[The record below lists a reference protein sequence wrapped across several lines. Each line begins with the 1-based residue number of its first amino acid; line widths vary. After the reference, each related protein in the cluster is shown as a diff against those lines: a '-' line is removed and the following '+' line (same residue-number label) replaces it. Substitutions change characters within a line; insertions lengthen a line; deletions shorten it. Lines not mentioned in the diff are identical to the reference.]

1 MADKWNLIN
10 NSKVFDTVAI
20 SGNFMYLPDVEMLRG
35 NGCKPFFD
43 KHGEVYKVVL
53 NGKRGAKEPR
63 LTITKSQKGF
73 WRMQGEVSIGAW
85 LFNSNLFL
93 PNEEDLERFFD
104 DLTVFIFYKIGVWFD
119 VRLERSTVLDVT
131 RDFYL
136 NKESRVMSVL
146 KDLNY
151 VDIPKYNRRPFND
164 TSVYWENKG
173 AIKNKIYKVYSKQH
187 DFIDKGASIEEIQLA
202 KGVLRLEIHHGDNR
216 AVSNLAK
223 SLKLSKHRA
232 GQIIT
237 RETSEKVIN
246 EAMKLIGLEPLLN
259 NQSDSKLETLA
270 LNYDKSIPL
279 ILAGHL
285 AYKAE
290 FGAEYYK
297 LPFINLTAA
306 TVKGYERECA
316 KTGTL
321 SL

>member
-1 MADKWNLIN
+1 
-10 NSKVFDTVAI
+10 
-20 SGNFMYLPDVEMLRG
+20 MYLPDVEMLRR
-35 NGCKPFFD
+35 NGCKTFSD

-53 NGKRGAKEPR
+53 NGKPGAKEPR
-63 LTITKSQKGF
+63 LTITKTQKGF

-85 LFNSNLFL
+85 LFNSNIFL
-93 PNEEDLERFFD
+93 PNERDLEIFFD
-104 DLTVFIFYKIGVWFD
+104 DLSAFIYFKVGIWFD
-119 VRLERSTVLDVT
+119 VRLERTTLLDVT
-131 RDFYL
+131 RDFEL
-136 NKESRVMSVL
+136 NSESKVMSVL

-151 VDIPKYNRRPFND
+151 VEIPKYNRRPFND

-173 AIKNKIYKVYSKQH
+173 TIKNKIFKVYSKQH
-187 DFIDKGASIEEIQLA
+187 DFIDKGASIEEIKLA
-202 KGVLRLEIHHGDNR
+202 KGVLRLEVHHGDNR
-216 AVSNLAK
+216 AVANLAK

-237 RETSEKVIN
+237 RKTSEKVIN
-246 EAMKLIGLEPLLN
+246 EAMKLIGLDSLLN
-259 NQSDSKLETLA
+259 NQSDSNLETLA
-270 LNYDKSIPL
+270 LNFDKSMPL

-285 AYKAE
+285 AFKAE